1 MYSLHVQRLALDKRS
16 AGVILGAWPPYSL
29 CVPVGVESRR
39 VETAASSDPG
49 NAADLVS
56 RIRAGDHQAETEL
69 VERFGRGVLM
79 ILRRSTRNAAI
90 SDDLYQDTFRIA
102 LEKVRQGDLRDAEKL
117 PAFIVSVA
125 RNLVIE
131 HFRRA
136 ARHENLTEIAEAE
149 RPPHSAPNQ
158 LEAVLQQEKAAIV
171 RQVIDELPADRDRQL
186 LFRFYVV
193 EDDKEQICADL
204 GLTSLHFNRVL
215 HRARERYRELYEKA
229 LARLERAT

>member
-1 MYSLHVQRLALDKRS
+1 MRGEPGALGALDKRL
-16 AGVILGAWPPYSL
+16 AGVILGAWPPSS
-29 CVPVGVESRR
+29 VGVHAGESRR

-79 ILRRSTRNAAI
+79 ILRRSTRNATV

-102 LEKVRQGDLRDAEKL
+102 LEKVRQGDLRDSEKL
-117 PAFIVSVA
+117 AAFIGSVA

-131 HFRRA
+131 YFRRT
-136 ARHENLTEIAEAE
+136 ARHENLNEIAETE
-149 RPPHSAPNQ
+149 RPPQSAPNQ
-158 LEAVLQQEKAAIV
+158 LEAVLQKEKAAIV
-171 RQVIDELPADRDRQL
+171 RQVIDELPTDRDRQV

-204 GLTSLHFNRVL
+204 GLTNLHFNRVL

-229 LARLERAT
+229 LSRLERAT